1 MQTKAIEIL
10 LTFMLY
16 FIELSLLFIA
26 MTMAVKYLNMRFN
39 NVFKRFLT
47 NNIFGYFKAILLG
60 ALTPF
65 CSCSTIPL
73 FKALL
78 ESDVKPS
85 ICVAYLLTSPLL
97 NPVII
102 AMFILSFGLDI
113 AVYYGIF
120 VVFSVFICSFL
131 LSFVNSSL
139 LIKTNVNSSL
149 LIKTKPKK
157 YSTAF
162 KPTQISNSHL
172 QNAIFTTKAN
182 NTCCVKTFNNTKA
195 TLSLKELFQEALR
208 EYKKIFVYLCI
219 GMMIGAFLYGFV
231 PQGFLEQTLS
241 KFGAFSIV
249 FAALIAILLYVR
261 IEAIIPIG
269 LGLMGAGV
277 PLGAV
282 MSFLIAGGGCSLPEL
297 ILLKSIVKNIF
308 LILFVA
314 IILAMAIG
322 FGLILYYG
330 I

>member
-16 FIELSLLFIA
+16 FVELSLLFIA
-26 MTMAVKYLNMRFN
+26 TTMAVKYLNMRFN

-139 LIKTNVNSSL
+139 LIKT
-149 LIKTKPKK
+149 KPKK

-182 NTCCVKTFNNTKA
+182 NTCCVKTFNNIKA

-219 GMMIGAFLYGFV
+219 AMMIGAFLYGFV

-249 FAALIAILLYVR
+249 FAALIAILLHVR
-261 IEAIIPIG
+261 IEAIIPVG
-269 LGLMGAGV
+269 LGLIAAGV

>member
-16 FIELSLLFIA
+16 FVELSLLFIA
-26 MTMAVKYLNMRFN
+26 MTMAVQYLNMRFN

-113 AVYYGIF
+113 AVYYVIF

-131 LSFVNSSL
+131 LSF
-139 LIKTNVNSSL
+139 VNSSL

-219 GMMIGAFLYGFV
+219 AMMIGTFLYGFV

-249 FAALIAILLYVR
+249 FAALIAILLHVR

-269 LGLMGAGV
+269 LGLIEAGV

-297 ILLKSIVKNIF
+297 ILLKDRKSV
-308 LILFVA
+308 V
-314 IILAMAIG
+314 
-322 FGLILYYG
+322 
-330 I
+330 